1 MIISINIESALDEIL
16 NKVKYVFWKYNFDF
30 DYKIE
35 DNKVRVVLK
44 KTQFSGL
51 YPLQLD
57 DMVVELCENFKG
69 VSIV

>member
-1 MIISINIESALDEIL
+1 MIISINIESGLDEIL